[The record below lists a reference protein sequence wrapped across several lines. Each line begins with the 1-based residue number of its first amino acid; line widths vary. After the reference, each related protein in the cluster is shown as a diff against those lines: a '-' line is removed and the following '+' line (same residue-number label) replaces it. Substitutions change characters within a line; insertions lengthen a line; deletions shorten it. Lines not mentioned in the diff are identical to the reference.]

1 MAAKDL
7 PECVACNRQLNFHV
21 LQHRQGDG
29 VSRYTIG
36 VWEGSELRA
45 ICHTSSLSGALL
57 ALSGELES
65 IDQSKQ
71 PTIVYPKWSDI
82 RELVRRLSRRTDA
95 DCVTAARLLED
106 LHARLHNAVGDL
118 ESTLDRLTKV
128 GALIEQ
134 AAAQSRCIGDSE
146 WTTVAIPDDTW
157 FQLLAAYR
165 GKEEGNQVYRELH
178 ILRQVAGITA
188 QTIQAIDNWLG
199 HAGTREAAMD
209 SLWRLMRILE
219 AAGYKKPLEHLEWRG
234 QLVRAMEE
242 AGIGLGN
249 DGTMRVRQPQ
259 DKYWEPAT
267 GALIKEILQAAQQ
280 TT

>member
-7 PECVACNRQLNFHV
+7 PECVARNRQLNFHV

-29 VSRYTIG
+29 VSQYTIG
-36 VWEGSELRA
+36 VWEGSVLRA

-65 IDQSKQ
+65 TEQPKD
-71 PTIVYPKWSDI
+71 PTIAYPKWSDV
-82 RELVRRLSRRTDA
+82 RELVRRLSRRTDT
-95 DCVTAARLLED
+95 DCLAAAGYLED

-118 ESTLDRLTKV
+118 ESIQDRLTKF
-128 GALIEQ
+128 GALIEE
-134 AAAQSRCIGDSE
+134 AAAKSRCIGDSG

-157 FQLLAAYR
+157 FRLLAAYR
-165 GKEEGNQVYRELH
+165 GKEEGNRVYREIH
-178 ILRQVAGITA
+178 VLRQIAGITA
-188 QTIQAIDNWLG
+188 QTIQAVDNWLG

-242 AGIGLGN
+242 AGIGLGD
-249 DGTMRVRQPQ
+249 DGALRVRQPQ

-267 GALIKEILQAAQQ
+267 GPLIKEVLQAAQQ
-280 TT
+280 AT